1 MTKVALVKPDHL
13 GDLVLASPAIRAA
26 QQYFGDVSL
35 FVSDTTRPLAGF
47 LFPEIEL
54 RSVNFPHLARN
65 KETTFDSDRFV
76 SVLNE
81 FELILWLRDDA
92 SIRLVAEQVKAAQDF
107 ASGDHLTHDSAIH
120 KRMMVRHVGN
130 YSRTM
135 LFSSVPIRWPTSIRT
150 VGLCVA
156 AGFPT
161 NRWPNVLWL
170 ELANL
175 LLHSGLSLTLIGG
188 PAEREDVTLL
198 ARCLNKPSIATV
210 IGGPNFR
217 SFLDAID
224 GLDVVIATDGGAAHV
239 CSLEKPVL
247 SLFGSSPWRRYAP
260 FGRENVVATR
270 DLSCSPC
277 MQFSVEELNGCMT
290 RECLLGL
297 EPAVIQQALI
307 AVDVAGLQTPHLL
320 VQRGTSHTYEN

>member
-1 MTKVALVKPDHL
+1 MTKIALVKPDHL

-26 QQYFGDVSL
+26 QQHFGDVSL

-47 LFPEIEL
+47 LFPEMEL
-54 RSVNFPHLARN
+54 RSVNLPHLARN
-65 KETTFDSDRFV
+65 KEATFDLDSFV

-81 FELILWLRDDA
+81 FELILWLREDA
-92 SIRLVAEQVKAAQDF
+92 SIRLIAERVKAPQDF
-107 ASGDHLTHDSAIH
+107 ATGDHLTHDSAIH

-130 YSRTM
+130 YSRTK
-135 LFSSVPIRWPTSIRT
+135 LFSSVPIRWPVSIST

-170 ELANL
+170 ELASR
-175 LLHSGLSLTLIGG
+175 LLHAGLGLALIGG

-198 ARCLNKPSIATV
+198 ARCLNNPSIATV
-210 IGGPNFR
+210 IGGPDFR
-217 SFLDAID
+217 SFLDAIGD
-224 GLDVVIATDGGAAHV
+224 LDVVIATDGGSAHV

-260 FGRENVVATR
+260 FGKENVVATR

-277 MQFSVEELNGCMT
+277 RQFSVEEVNGCMT
-290 RECLLGL
+290 RECIIGL
-297 EPAVIQQALI
+297 EPAVIQQALL
-307 AVDVAGLQTPHLL
+307 AVDAVGSQTPHL
-320 VQRGTSHTYEN
+320 VIQRGTSHTYDN